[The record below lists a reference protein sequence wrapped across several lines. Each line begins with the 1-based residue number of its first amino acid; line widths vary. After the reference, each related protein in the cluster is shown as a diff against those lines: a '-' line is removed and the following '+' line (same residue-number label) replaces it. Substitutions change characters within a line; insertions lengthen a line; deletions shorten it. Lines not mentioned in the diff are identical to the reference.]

1 MNKQALNYAITR
13 NNSGDD
19 WSTPDHIINKLIEL
33 DYIDGCYFD
42 PCPLNHNIKDWDGL
56 EVEWGSTNF
65 VNPPYSSKLKNSFV
79 EKAISES
86 KKGKK
91 VVLLIP
97 AATSTRLFHDW
108 IYPNA
113 KEILFVERRIKFG
126 GKEKAGMHD
135 SMIVILGSRNSVKLG
150 TFKQ

>member
-1 MNKQALNYAITR
+1 MSKQAINYAVVR

-33 DYIDGCYFD
+33 NYIDGTYFD
-42 PCPLNHNIKDWDGL
+42 PCPLNHNVNDWDGL
-56 EVEWGSTNF
+56 EIEWGSTNF
-65 VNPPYSSKLKNSFV
+65 VNPPYSSKLKNAFCVKAV
-79 EKAISES
+79 EEM

-97 AATSTRLFHDW
+97 AATSTKLFHD
-108 IYPNA
+108 IIFPNA

-135 SMIVILGSRNSVKLG
+135 SMIVILGSRDSVKLE